1 MLVWDC
7 SLHPPSQYCS
17 PLFETAVAENINR
30 LSSHCIKKKSIQR
43 GEK

>member
-7 SLHPPSQYCS
+7 SLHPPSQHCS
-17 PLFETAVAENINR
+17 PLFETAVTENINR
-30 LSSHCIKKKSIQR
+30 LSSHCIKKKFIQR